1 MRWGVPVSTFFEMT
15 QGLSSQ
21 SAFALNHYPISEGKV
36 WFFGAGGRKR
46 LQEILDY
53 HNDGV
58 LPSGVMLES
67 YSAKAGSFAVQDLQ
81 RTVEDLRGPNDDG
94 YYHGRCPCC
103 QVRGGDTNKDHFYA
117 NPDEGKLGCFAG
129 CKKTQLM
136 DAVTKIP
143 EEKSQEEEEKVLA
156 TPREPG
162 QTSSPSLERK
172 ASRIEIAAEVR
183 ARISG
188 NKVLCESFTKSGDS
202 AGTFEVP
209 VSEVQRFAQAM
220 VNIGKK
226 RFTTKEL
233 VEELGMDLTT
243 IQGNRSITRVYH
255 PPVKALYGLN
265 EIVYYKNGDIELR

>member
-15 QGLSSQ
+15 EGLSSQ

-67 YSAKAGSFAVQDLQ
+67 YSAKAGSFTAQDLQ
-81 RTVEDLRGPNDDG
+81 RSVEDLRGPNDDG

-103 QVRGGDTNKDHFYA
+103 QMRGGDTNKDHFYA

-129 CKKTQLM
+129 CKKAQLV

-143 EEKSQEEEEKVLA
+143 EEKDAVSSDSSRLQLLTISQ
-156 TPREPG
+156 
-162 QTSSPSLERK
+162 SSERK
-172 ASRIEIAAEVR
+172 ASGIEIAAEVR
-183 ARISG
+183 ARVSG
-188 NKVLCESFTKSGDS
+188 NKVLCESFTKTGES

-209 VSEVQRFAQAM
+209 VGEVQRFAQAM
-220 VNIGKK
+220 VKIGKK